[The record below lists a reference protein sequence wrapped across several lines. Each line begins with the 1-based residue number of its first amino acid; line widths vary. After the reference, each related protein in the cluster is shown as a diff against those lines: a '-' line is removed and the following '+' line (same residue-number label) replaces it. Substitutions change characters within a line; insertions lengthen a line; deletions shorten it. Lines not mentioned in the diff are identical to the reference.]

1 MFFVADKIVFA
12 MAMLRC
18 LSASIEMTAAMLMLK
33 YGRVETALKINA
45 VLALVGPSVMI
56 IVTTLGLAGLA
67 GKISLSKLG
76 IIFSG
81 VALIFYGISRP

>member
-67 GKISLSKLG
+67 GKVSFSKLG